1 MNFALAKEKQKKG
14 SGNRGKDLQD
24 NRRSHPPDT
33 GTGGRLLDCADES
46 DGNRDFLIF
55 REV

>member
-33 GTGGRLLDCADES
+33 GTTAAGIVIYRIAIAS
-46 DGNRDFLIF
+46 DGNRDF
-55 REV
+55 

>member
-46 DGNRDFLIF
+46 DGNRDF
-55 REV
+55 